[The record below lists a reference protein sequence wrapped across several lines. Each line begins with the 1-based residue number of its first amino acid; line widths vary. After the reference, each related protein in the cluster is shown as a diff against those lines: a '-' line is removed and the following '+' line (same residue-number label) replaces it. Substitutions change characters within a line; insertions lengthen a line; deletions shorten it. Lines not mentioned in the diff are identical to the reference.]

1 MPRDFEVYLEDMRE
15 AIGKINTYTIGLS
28 RDQFAPD
35 DKTVDAV
42 IRNLEIIGEAA
53 KMVPESVRLAHPEIE
68 WRKIAGLRDILAHQY
83 FEVDSGII
91 WDILQN
97 NLPSLARELGKIAS
111 S

>member
-15 AIGKINTYTIGLS
+15 GIGKINSYTAGLS
-28 RDQFAPD
+28 REQFADD

-53 KMVPESVRLAHPEIE
+53 KMIPDSVRIAYPEVE

-83 FEVDSGII
+83 FEVDMDII

-97 NLPSLARELGKIAS
+97 KLPELNRQLSNIHS

>member
-15 AIGKINTYTIGLS
+15 AIGKINTYTVGLS
-28 RDQFAPD
+28 REQFARD

-53 KMVPESVRLAHPEIE
+53 KMAPESVRVAHPEVE
-68 WRKIAGLRDILAHQY
+68 WRKIAGLRAFLPTNTLKLTSKS
-83 FEVDSGII
+83 SGTFSRTNFPR
-91 WDILQN
+91 W
-97 NLPSLARELGKIAS
+97 RS

>member
-15 AIGKINTYTIGLS
+15 AIGKINSYTAGLT
-28 RDQFAPD
+28 REQFAGD

-53 KMVPESVRLAHPEIE
+53 KMIPDPVRVAHPEVE

-83 FEVDSGII
+83 FEVDIDII
-91 WDILQN
+91 WDILEN
-97 NLPSLARELGKIAS
+97 KLPSLERQLSTIRPS
-111 S
+111 